1 MPALS
6 SLEIL
11 IVTLAAFCLLLSAV
25 VVALA
30 VRVARVSRLTS
41 AIGNTGDGVL
51 AATLTRELRAVSEQ
65 VGRVESGLAEL
76 RGPLQSCIR
85 HVGVV
90 RYDAFRDMGG
100 HMSFS
105 LALLGP
111 RHKGVV
117 LSILNGRDGSR
128 GYAKAV
134 QGGRST
140 SPISEEEQ
148 EALAQALA
156 LARRREAAPSR
167 TP

>member
-6 SLEIL
+6 NPEIL
-11 IVTLAAFCLLLSAV
+11 IVTVAAICLLLTAV

-30 VRVARVSRLTS
+30 VRVARVSRTS
-41 AIGNTGDGVL
+41 AIGSTGDGAL

-105 LALLGP
+105 LALLDT
-111 RHKGVV
+111 RQNGVV

-140 SPISEEEQ
+140 SPLSEEEQ
-148 EALAQALA
+148 EALAQALD
-156 LARRREAAPSR
+156 LARTR
-167 TP
+167 

>member
-11 IVTLAAFCLLLSAV
+11 IVTLAAFCLLLTAV

-30 VRVARVSRLTS
+30 VRVARFSRLTS
-41 AIGNTGDGVL
+41 AIGRTGDGAL

-65 VGRVESGLAEL
+65 VGRVESGLAEV

-100 HMSFS
+100 HMRFRT
-105 LALLGP
+105 ALLDP
-111 RHKGVV
+111 RPSGV
-117 LSILNGRDGSR
+117 
-128 GYAKAV
+128 
-134 QGGRST
+134 
-140 SPISEEEQ
+140 
-148 EALAQALA
+148 EA
-156 LARRREAAPSR
+156 
-167 TP
+167 

>member
-6 SLEIL
+6 NPEIL
-11 IVTLAAFCLLLSAV
+11 IVTVAAICLLLTAV

-41 AIGNTGDGVL
+41 AIGSTGDGAL

-105 LALLGP
+105 LALLDT
-111 RHKGVV
+111 RQSGVV

-140 SPISEEEQ
+140 SPLSEEEQ
-148 EALAQALA
+148 EALAQALD
-156 LARRREAAPSR
+156 LVR
-167 TP
+167 TR

>member
-11 IVTLAAFCLLLSAV
+11 IVTLAVLCLLLTTAV
-25 VVALA
+25 VVLA
-30 VRVARVSRLTS
+30 VRVARLSRLTNAAGS
-41 AIGNTGDGVL
+41 VGDGAL

-65 VGRVESGLAEL
+65 VNRVESGLAEL
-76 RGPLQSCIR
+76 RGLWQFCIR

-105 LALLGP
+105 LALLDS
-111 RHKGVV
+111 RQNGVV
-117 LSILNGRDGSR
+117 LSVLNGRDGSR

-134 QGGRST
+134 QGGRSA
-140 SPISEEEQ
+140 SPLSEEEQ
-148 EALAQALA
+148 EALAQAFD
-156 LARRREAAPSR
+156 LARTR
-167 TP
+167 

>member
-11 IVTLAAFCLLLSAV
+11 IVTLAALCLLLTTV
-25 VVALA
+25 VVVLA
-30 VRVARVSRLTS
+30 VRVARISRMTGATDS
-41 AIGNTGDGVL
+41 AGDRVL
-51 AATLTRELRAVSEQ
+51 AATLTRELRVVSEQ
-65 VGRVESGLAEL
+65 VDRVESGLAEL
-76 RGPLQSCIR
+76 RGLWQSCIQ
-85 HVGVV
+85 HIGVV

-105 LALLGP
+105 LALLDS
-111 RHKGVV
+111 RQNGVV

-140 SPISEEEQ
+140 SPLSEEEQ
-148 EALAQALA
+148 EALAQALD
-156 LARRREAAPSR
+156 LAR
-167 TP
+167 TK

>member
-11 IVTLAAFCLLLSAV
+11 IVTLAALCLILTAV

-30 VRVARVSRLTS
+30 VRVARVSRTS
-41 AIGNTGDGVL
+41 AIGSRGDGAL

-105 LALLGP
+105 LALLDT
-111 RHKGVV
+111 RQNGVV

-140 SPISEEEQ
+140 SPLSEEEQ
-148 EALAQALA
+148 EALAQALD
-156 LARRREAAPSR
+156 LARTR
-167 TP
+167 

>member
-11 IVTLAAFCLLLSAV
+11 IVTLAAFCLLLTAV

-41 AIGNTGDGVL
+41 AIGSTGDGAL

-105 LALLGP
+105 LALLDP
-111 RHKGVV
+111 RQNGVV

-140 SPISEEEQ
+140 SPLSEEEQ
-148 EALAQALA
+148 EALAQALD
-156 LARRREAAPSR
+156 LARTR
-167 TP
+167 